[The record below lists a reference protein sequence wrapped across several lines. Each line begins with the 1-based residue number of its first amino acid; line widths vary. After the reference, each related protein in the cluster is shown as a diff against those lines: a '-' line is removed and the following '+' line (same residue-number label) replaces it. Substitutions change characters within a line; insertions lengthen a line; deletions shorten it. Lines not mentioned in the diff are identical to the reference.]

1 MNPELISLISGSLG
15 YLSALVAQG
24 AVSRIGEGFTESIA
38 ELLHEVAHG
47 DRKAERRLATFEDE
61 PDDDSNRERLAQQ
74 LAEQLAGNT
83 EAIERLTALLA
94 EVQSAY
100 PDITIGESTQ
110 TAIDSQNVAQAAHGG
125 QARQRL
131 LLTAPMQLFRL
142 ETTMKDT
149 QSPEGEWIPEWVP
162 DGPP

>member
-38 ELLHEVAHG
+38 ELLHEVAT
-47 DRKAERRLATFEDE
+47 DNTKAEVYLDTFEDA
-61 PDDDSNRERLAQQ
+61 PDDERNRERLAQQ
-74 LAEQLAGNT
+74 IAKQLAGNT
-83 EAIERLTALLA
+83 ATIARLAELLA
-94 EVQSAY
+94 EVQAAY

-142 ETTMKDT
+142 ETTMNL
-149 QSPEGEWIPEWVP
+149 PFA
-162 DGPP
+162 